1 MHIKKTFTTGAG
13 LLVMLALLT
22 VFLSP
27 SGETVQAF
35 NQANLIRV
43 VEVQEVD
50 GEFLYRRVAPVYDFH
65 P

>member
-1 MHIKKTFTTGAG
+1 MHTKKLCTTGAG
-13 LLVMLALLT
+13 LVVAFALLT

-27 SGETVQAF
+27 SGEAVQAF

-43 VEVQEVD
+43 AEVHEVD
-50 GEFLYRRVAPVYDFH
+50 GEFLYRRVDPVYDIH

>member
-1 MHIKKTFTTGAG
+1 MHSKKTMTTGAG
-13 LLVMLALLT
+13 LLVALALLT

-27 SGETVQAF
+27 SGDAVQAF

-43 VEVQEVD
+43 AEVHEVE
-50 GEFLYRRVAPVYDFH
+50 GEFLYRRVAPVYDIH